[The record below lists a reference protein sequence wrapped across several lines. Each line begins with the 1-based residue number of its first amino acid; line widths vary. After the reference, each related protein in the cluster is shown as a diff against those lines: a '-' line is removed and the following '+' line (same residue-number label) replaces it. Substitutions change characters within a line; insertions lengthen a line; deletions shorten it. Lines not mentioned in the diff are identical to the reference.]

1 VDAQTICSLAITVD
15 ESVIDLLERTRV
27 LSQSIGT
34 MGDVDA
40 CFPYLEVDDQFLPL
54 ALHQTVGDEWWEEK
68 MERYARAH
76 EGVHPFWSGGA
87 MFPLSI
93 CASDEQALEYDG
105 HIVFLNSLRFPDCI
119 DITAVRK
126 KMNEDWVIP
135 FHEMLATVEMLMKI
149 DGEIEKGLRWGC

>member
-1 VDAQTICSLAITVD
+1 
-15 ESVIDLLERTRV
+15 
-27 LSQSIGT
+27 
-34 MGDVDA
+34 
-40 CFPYLEVDDQFLPL
+40 
-54 ALHQTVGDEWWEEK
+54 
-68 MERYARAH
+68 
-76 EGVHPFWSGGA
+76 

-93 CASDEQALEYDG
+93 CKSDEQALEYDG
-105 HIVFLNSLRFPDCI
+105 HIVFLNSLRFPDCC